1 VPAAPA
7 RLAVK
12 EMPDL
17 SLPDLAGN
25 TRSLREWSSQALI
38 LNFWATWCVPCRKEM
53 PLLEQVHQERGD
65 KGLAVVGIA
74 IDREEPVRTFIAET
88 GVSYPILVGQEQAMA
103 AAEAFGP
110 DFVGLPLTVIAAPG
124 GDIVTVHMGELDW
137 EELAGI
143 IDVLDRLA
151 QGILSLTEA
160 REALQHDAVGS
171 QRSAPER
178 RMARKSFYLR
188 PKSLNSRPSAV
199 NDRGRRGWPA
209 SFFLMGQ
216 T

>member
-1 VPAAPA
+1 MGSGSRLLILLALSIIGGFFAGRAWWAVRESPPPAVPAAPA
-7 RLAVK
+7 RLAVT

-53 PLLEQVHQERGD
+53 PLLEQVHHERRD

-74 IDREEPVRTFIAET
+74 IDREEPVRTFVAET

-124 GDIVTVHMGELDW
+124 GDIVTVHMGELDR

-151 QGILSLTEA
+151 QGTLSLTEA
-160 REALQHDAVGS
+160 REALRNDALGS
-171 QRSAPER
+171 QEVGA
-178 RMARKSFYLR
+178 
-188 PKSLNSRPSAV
+188 
-199 NDRGRRGWPA
+199 
-209 SFFLMGQ
+209 
-216 T
+216 